1 MPAPS
6 PSFFTYRPEGFSMKG
21 IRLGSIFGIPIKLDA
36 TFLLIL
42 PLFAYIIGSDVEII
56 VEQLLNNALGA
67 GIDAATLTGGLFPF
81 VLGSIAAIGLFACV
95 LLHELGHS
103 VVAMRYGYEIDSIT
117 LWLLGGVARFSEMP
131 EDWKIELQVAV
142 AGPIVSIALGVGA
155 YAAFSV
161 VPASQPAIAFVI
173 GYLALMNIV
182 LAAFNMLPGFPMDG
196 GRVLRALLARTR
208 SYARATQIA
217 AEVGKGFAI
226 LLGLFGLFNF
236 NIYLLALAFFIYMG
250 AAGEAQQTVMRAAF
264 RGVTVG
270 DVMTSGDDL
279 RTVSPEDTV
288 AELISRMFR
297 ERHTGYP
304 VLKNG
309 QLVGVVTLG
318 DAQTVDEVER
328 DAIRVEDVM
337 ERDIV
342 SVTPQ
347 TDALEALQTMQRNSI
362 GRLPV
367 VDERGEVVGIISRT
381 DLMTAFDI
389 IQSSGRASGESLGP
403 SATPFSR

>member
-1 MPAPS
+1 
-6 PSFFTYRPEGFSMKG
+6 MKG

-142 AGPIVSIALGVGA
+142 AGPVVSIALGVGA

-288 AELISRMFR
+288 AELITRMFR

-389 IQSSGRASGESLGP
+389 IQSSGRDSGESLGP